1 MEVYFFPN
9 GNTAVTENNRQ
20 ITELQ
25 KSWFLLFVDFLV
37 SKGIDPT
44 KVNYHL
50 LSRDAEVFKIPN
62 GYNWRFRAEKQYD
75 GDK

>member
-1 MEVYFFPN
+1 MKVYFFPN
-9 GNTAVTENNRQ
+9 GNTAVIEDNKQ

-44 KVNYHL
+44 KVNYHS
-50 LSRDAEVFKIPN
+50 LSENVEVFKIPDE
-62 GYNWRFRAEKQYD
+62 YNWRFGVEK
-75 GDK
+75 